1 MFSAQEAHKIQEKK
15 KNIKKETYKAILETL
30 LTKIKTSVEN
40 GKTGTFVNIPTFI
53 VGYPIYDRKIAC
65 DYIGR
70 QLGNLGYQTMKYTDY
85 DLYVTWN
92 KTKSKKEQKQ
102 KTNDLD
108 VLPPFINLHKFADM
122 YRNKN

>member
-15 KNIKKETYKAILETL
+15 RSIKKETYKAILDTL

-53 VGYPIYDRKIAC
+53 VGYPIYDRKVAC

-92 KTKSKKEQKQ
+92 KVKQEKKKE
-102 KTNDLD
+102 KTNVSD